1 MPDVDNRIKS
11 ALEKRLRQ
19 ILGFDCRNQ
28 ELPQLMQRPEV
39 RVFAEERV
47 SELNAKAADLRQ
59 RIERQ
64 VGSMEAEAAEA
75 QLEADRIAS
84 LLREVQP

>member
-19 ILGFDCRNQ
+19 ILGFDCRDQ

-39 RVFAEERV
+39 RVFAQERV
-47 SELNAKAADLRQ
+47 AELNAKAADLKH
-59 RIERQ
+59 RIE
-64 VGSMEAEAAEA
+64 VKTGSMQREVAAA
-75 QLEADRIAS
+75 QSEADRIAE
-84 LLREVQP
+84 LLQKVQP

>member
-19 ILGFDCRNQ
+19 ILGFDCRDQ

-39 RVFAEERV
+39 RVFAQERV
-47 SELNAKAADLRQ
+47 WELSARAADLKH
-59 RIERQ
+59 RIE
-64 VGSMEAEAAEA
+64 VKTGSMQREAAAA
-75 QLEADRIAS
+75 QSEADRIAE
-84 LLREVQP
+84 LLQQVQP